1 MIFDTWFGLL
11 RVLVVGT
18 AAYAA
23 LVLLLRASGKRTLA
37 KLNAFDLV
45 VTVALGSTL
54 ATVLLSKDVA
64 LAEGLLA
71 ARDVVVREKAR
82 DRARRCLVVVL
93 TDGRA
98 TGGPDPLGR
107 TRQAAAR
114 LVAEGAAAVVV
125 DCETSFV
132 RLGLAEEL
140 AVALRAPAVRLA
152 HLRADDLTRL
162 VTQTDRTAA

>member
-1 MIFDTWFGLL
+1 MADKVAVITFRGQQAQVLLPPTSSVHIASRRLARFDTG
-11 RVLVVGT
+11 
-18 AAYAA
+18 
-23 LVLLLRASGKRTLA
+23 GKTPLA
-37 KLNAFDLV
+37 Q
-45 VTVALGSTL
+45 
-54 ATVLLSKDVA
+54 
-64 LAEGLLA
+64 GLLA

-107 TRQAAAR
+107 TRAAAAR

-125 DCETSFV
+125 DCETSYL

-140 AVALRAPAVRLA
+140 ARHLGAPAVRLA
-152 HLRADDLTRL
+152 QLRADVLSRL
-162 VTQTDRTAA
+162 VKTETDSNAA

>member
-1 MIFDTWFGLL
+1 
-11 RVLVVGT
+11 
-18 AAYAA
+18 
-23 LVLLLRASGKRTLA
+23 LA
-37 KLNAFDLV
+37 Q
-45 VTVALGSTL
+45 
-54 ATVLLSKDVA
+54 
-64 LAEGLLA
+64 GLLA

-107 TRQAAAR
+107 TRAAAAR

-125 DCETSFV
+125 DCETSYV

-140 AVALRAPAVRLA
+140 ARQLGAPAVRLA
-152 HLRADDLTRL
+152 QLRADVLSRL
-162 VTQTDRTAA
+162 VKTETDSSAA